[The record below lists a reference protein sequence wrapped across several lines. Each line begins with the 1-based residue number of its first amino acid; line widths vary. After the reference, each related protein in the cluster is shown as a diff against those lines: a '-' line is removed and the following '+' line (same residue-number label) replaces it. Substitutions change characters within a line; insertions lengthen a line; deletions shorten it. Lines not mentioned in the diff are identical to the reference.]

1 MAGFRLNGRI
11 NIGAIDPESKNY
23 DLGPDIDLM
32 TLIRGS
38 ANEFL
43 KSRGDSISRLKV
55 LTRGTVAFS
64 GLLSHPK
71 YSASLLEFTNL
82 ILEKID
88 QETSELTKGDLI
100 IDQRDLT

>member
-1 MAGFRLNGRI
+1 
-11 NIGAIDPESKNY
+11 
-23 DLGPDIDLM
+23 M

-38 ANEFL
+38 AREFL

-71 YSASLLEFTNL
+71 YSASLLEFANL

-88 QETSELTKGDLI
+88 KETTELTKGELI
-100 IDQRDLT
+100 FDQRDLT